1 MDKKLPTG
9 YIVHLENDDGVDL
22 IPEGNDAS
30 IVDGVLT
37 IFKNTEVLAIY
48 RAGSWKAI
56 RRDKNVTRY
65 VDKQLSPVSIEA
77 IEDSATSTGPETVV
91 G

>member
-1 MDKKLPTG
+1 MDNRLPTG
-9 YIVHLENDDGVDL
+9 YIVYLEDDDGVDL

-30 IVDGVLT
+30 VVDGVLT

-56 RRDKNVTRY
+56 RRDKDVTRY
-65 VDKQLSPVSIEA
+65 IDKQLVPISIET
-77 IEDSATSTGPETVV
+77 IEHSANSTEPGTAVD
-91 G
+91 

>member
-1 MDKKLPTG
+1 MDNRLPTG
-9 YIVHLENDDGVDL
+9 YVVHLENDHGVDL

-30 IVDGVLT
+30 VVDGVLT

-48 RAGSWKAI
+48 RPGSWKAI

-65 VDKQLSPVSIEA
+65 INKQLVPISIET
-77 IEDSATSTGPETVV
+77 IEDSATSTEPETTVD
-91 G
+91 

>member
-1 MDKKLPTG
+1 MDNRLPTG

-30 IVDGVLT
+30 TVDGVLT

-65 VDKQLSPVSIEA
+65 VDKQLSPVSIET
-77 IEDSATSTGPETVV
+77 IEDSATSTGPETAV